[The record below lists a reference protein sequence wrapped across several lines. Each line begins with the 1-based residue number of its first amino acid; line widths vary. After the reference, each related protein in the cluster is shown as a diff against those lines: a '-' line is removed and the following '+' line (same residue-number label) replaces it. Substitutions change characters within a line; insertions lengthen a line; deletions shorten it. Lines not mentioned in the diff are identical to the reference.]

1 MDGVEYDYDR
11 DNDDF
16 GSSAAGG
23 QISSDVCV
31 CNNNDT
37 GDNDDDSIDENRLEY
52 FTPPSVPDADV
63 LFSANLYANTKSFS
77 PPANHHR
84 GSEGKHCS
92 QMQWHQNI

>member
-16 GSSAAGG
+16 DSSAAGG
-23 QISSDVCV
+23 QISSDVC
-31 CNNNDT
+31 NNNNT
-37 GDNDDDSIDENRLEY
+37 GDGDDDSIDENRLEY

-63 LFSANLYANTKSFS
+63 SFSANLYANTKSFS

-92 QMQWHQNI
+92 QMQLHQNI